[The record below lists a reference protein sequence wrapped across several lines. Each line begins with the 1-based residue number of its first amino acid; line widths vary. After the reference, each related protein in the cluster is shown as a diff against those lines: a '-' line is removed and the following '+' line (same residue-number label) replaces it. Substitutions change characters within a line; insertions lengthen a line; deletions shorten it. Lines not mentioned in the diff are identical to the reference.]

1 MPFCGK
7 YIPKITNF
15 GDLGAVSPRFKA
27 KAVKSGVRVQ
37 TWETVHSAKFCKN
50 RLRRYTPL
58 AKCIPKNTNFDDLG
72 AVSPHC
78 KSDNS
83 EIWREDTDLGTPSP
97 ALNFVKKNR

>member
-27 KAVKSGVRVQ
+27 KTVKSGVRVQ

-50 RLRRYTPL
+50 RLRGYTPL
-58 AKCIPKNTNFDDLG
+58 AKCIPKKYQFRRFG
-72 AVSPHC
+72 GC
-78 KSDNS
+78 KPTLQ
-83 EIWREDTDLGTPSP
+83 E
-97 ALNFVKKNR
+97 